1 MNTTN
6 NIVSAQVI
14 ALKKQQVILKTETN
28 EVITVNVTK
37 GKKKDKFFMPTMV
50 DLLKSGLW
58 IPVNRTLRQLLR
70 YDWLDTPVK
79 NYAF

>member
-1 MNTTN
+1 MKLLPLM
-6 NIVSAQVI
+6 SPRA
-14 ALKKQQVILKTETN
+14 
-28 EVITVNVTK
+28 
-37 GKKKDKFFMPTMV
+37 KKDKFFMLTMV